1 MASAEPASLDVSV
14 LPIEEVK
21 LADAENEQSKHAYSV
36 AIATA
41 VAAEAAV
48 AAAQAAVE
56 VVRLTTIPRY
66 SGKSKEEIAAIK
78 IQTAFRGYMVSDLT
92 FTFLQELLTLI
103 ESHRCLE
110 TIHYFLKQLFFWYR
124 IIGVAKAIYLITDL
138 FKLPSRPLEFEFH
151 FNLV

>member
-1 MASAEPASLDVSV
+1 MTSAEPASFDVSI

-48 AAAQAAVE
+48 AAAQAAAE

-78 IQTAFRGYMVSDLT
+78 IQTAFRGYLVSDHFHFFFFFKKAMAVLNYT
-92 FTFLQELLTLI
+92 TFLNSSLFWIEL
-103 ESHRCLE
+103 
-110 TIHYFLKQLFFWYR
+110 
-124 IIGVAKAIYLITDL
+124 
-138 FKLPSRPLEFEFH
+138 
-151 FNLV
+151 